1 MNVHYQFNIMILRS
15 MDMVQW
21 LLNTMLDDARHIGRM
36 RSVIAEKLLIET
48 ITQQHRL
55 CRVIE
60 RTGETLQ
67 WMMMT
72 THLVNG
78 DTDCRLLMNFLLSTV
93 NDVQGGHD
101 SSSSSLLTG
110 YVTMQITLFRVLMAL
125 PTLMTQVQAHEQA
138 GEQAGGKAGEA
149 KGGREKVKNEQN
161 KNSFDQHITQL
172 LNTYGRVFV
181 QSDGFFCAFIEAGRH
196 WRTAIECLR
205 FLITLVQAGVRGA
218 HQCFIQVHQNGG
230 TLLFLLDCF

>member
-138 GEQAGGKAGEA
+138 QGFRLHGDRAVRDRHGQDGRGAPCTRALCGERT
-149 KGGREKVKNEQN
+149 GR
-161 KNSFDQHITQL
+161 
-172 LNTYGRVFV
+172 G
-181 QSDGFFCAFIEAGRH
+181 AGRG
-196 WRTAIECLR
+196 CG
-205 FLITLVQAGVRGA
+205 AGVGVRRG
-218 HQCFIQVHQNGG
+218 GG
-230 TLLFLLDCF
+230 HAGRAGTPVGVDGPGAGASAAQRPTTRAGSRV